1 MSLTISEVTRR
12 ADEYFMKRSR
22 VHRAATSITATLRE
36 MGIPYSIAGALAA
49 NAHGHVR
56 TTADVDVLLTREGLL
71 RFKERWLGRGWVE
84 IFPGSKG
91 MRDTETGV
99 KIDVLFS
106 GEYPGDGLPK
116 PVAFPDPAVAS
127 EPDADGMSIL
137 PLKTLL
143 ELKLA
148 SGMTAP
154 HRPRDLDDV
163 IQLIR
168 ANELTESYAAQ
179 LDPYVREKFAE
190 LWRAAQIQE
199 DY

>member
-1 MSLTISEVTRR
+1 
-12 ADEYFMKRSR
+12 MKRSP
-22 VHRAATSITATLRE
+22 VHRAATNLTAALRE

-56 TTADVDVLLTREGLL
+56 TTADVDVLLTPEGLV

-84 IFPGSKG
+84 TFPGSKG

-99 KIDVLFS
+99 KIDVLLS
-106 GEYPGDGLPK
+106 GDYPGDGLPK
-116 PVAFPDPAVAS
+116 PVVFPDPASAS
-127 EPDADGMSIL
+127 ESGADGMSVL

-168 ANELTESYAAQ
+168 ANRLPESYADQ
-179 LDPYVREKFAE
+179 LDPFVREKFGA
-190 LWRAAQIQE
+190 LWKAAQIQE